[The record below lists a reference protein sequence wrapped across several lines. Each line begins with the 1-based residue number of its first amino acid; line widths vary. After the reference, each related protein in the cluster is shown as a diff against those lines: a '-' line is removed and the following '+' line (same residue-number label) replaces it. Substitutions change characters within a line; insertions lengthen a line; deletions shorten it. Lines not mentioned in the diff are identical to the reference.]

1 MYHLFAFAVLKCA
14 ARSGVENS
22 MDVHALFVWLRQI
35 SKALIILMLFALAIP
50 LILGALAGVPSGRIM
65 GLVFSTLILQATAVT
80 VGLAGGL
87 PALLVLAVMTSY
99 AFGMV
104 LAIFEILDTFYYQSE
119 RVKTRVDG
127 IVERMKK
134 FDWLQKFGIYSLVF
148 ISWLPGLGLYACP
161 VIAWL
166 FRWEKIKSV
175 LLITLGFFLAT
186 LGVALGALGLVAI
199 LR

>member
-1 MYHLFAFAVLKCA
+1 
-14 ARSGVENS
+14 
-22 MDVHALFVWLRQI
+22 MDIEGILAWLRQI
-35 SKALIILMLFALAIP
+35 SKALLIAVVFTLVIP
-50 LILGALAGVPSGRIM
+50 LILGSLAGVPSGRIL

-80 VGLAGGL
+80 VGLATGL
-87 PALLVLAVMTSY
+87 PAVLVLAVMTSF

-104 LAIFEILDTFYYQSE
+104 LAIYEILDTFYYQSE

-134 FDWLQKFGIYSLVF
+134 FEWLQKFGIYSLIV

-166 FRWEKIKSV
+166 FRWEKVKSV

>member
-1 MYHLFAFAVLKCA
+1 MFMEIHGLFA
-14 ARSGVENS
+14 
-22 MDVHALFVWLRQI
+22 WLNQI
-35 SKALIILMLFALAIP
+35 SKALLIAIVFTLVIP
-50 LILGALAGVPSGRIM
+50 LIFGALAGVSSGSIL

-80 VGLAGGL
+80 VGMATGL
-87 PALLVLAVMTSY
+87 PAALVLAVMTSY

-104 LAIFEILDTFYYQSE
+104 LAIYEILDTFYYQSE

-134 FDWLQKFGIYSLVF
+134 FEWLQKFGIYSLVF

-166 FRWEKIKSV
+166 FRWEKVKSV
-175 LLITLGFFLAT
+175 LLITLGFFIAT
-186 LGVALGALGLVAI
+186 LGVAFGALGLLAI

>member
-1 MYHLFAFAVLKCA
+1 
-14 ARSGVENS
+14 
-22 MDVHALFVWLRQI
+22 MDIQGTLAWLRQI
-35 SKALIILMLFALAIP
+35 SRALLIAVVFTMVIP
-50 LILGALAGVPSGRIM
+50 LILGALAGVPPGRIL

-80 VGLAGGL
+80 VGLARGL
-87 PALLVLAVMTSY
+87 PAVLVLAVMTSF

-104 LAIFEILDTFYYQSE
+104 LAIYEILDTFYYQSE

-134 FDWLQKFGIYSLVF
+134 FEWLRKFGIYSLIF

-166 FRWEKIKSV
+166 FRWEKTKSV
-175 LLITLGFFLAT
+175 LLITLGFLLAT
-186 LGVALGALGLVAI
+186 LGVAFGALGIAAL